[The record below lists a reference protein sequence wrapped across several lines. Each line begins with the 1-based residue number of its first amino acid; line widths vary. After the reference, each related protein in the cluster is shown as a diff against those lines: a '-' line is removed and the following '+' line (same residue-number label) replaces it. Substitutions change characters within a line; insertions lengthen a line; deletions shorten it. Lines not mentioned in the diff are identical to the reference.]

1 MKYKITILIY
11 VLTLWSFSGLRAQS
25 PAKNV
30 GSQGPYKMSLKE
42 AVDFALANNLNV
54 RNAQMDVQSAE
65 EKVKETFGIGLPS
78 VSAGAQLMHSPKVQ
92 PFVGEA
98 AADGIGIFGPQPG
111 VKKGQA
117 LPIYLALPNTAGA
130 TLQLNQ
136 LIFDGS
142 YMVGLKASSTFKQ
155 LSVKQLQQSKI
166 AVAENVTKAYYGVL
180 VNNER
185 IKILDINLMRLDS
198 TIREMRAMQKAG
210 FVEQL
215 DVDRLEVSMNNLK
228 TEKQKTQKLVDLS
241 ALLLKFQMGMA
252 QNETLILTDKLEAYK
267 PSSLSTSDNYSNR
280 IEYSILQTQRDLAI
294 LDMKNKKAKYLPSLF
309 ASATMG
315 SLTGASKFG
324 NIPDFSNRW
333 FNYSMIGFQLNVPIW
348 DFSRDHAV
356 RQTKLSA
363 AKADNGLALLK
374 QAIDLEQRQ
383 AITNAENANESL
395 KVQQRNLDL
404 AKEVLRVTKIKYK
417 EGVGSNLE
425 VVNAEASLR
434 EAQTNYYSALYDA
447 LIAQV
452 DMQKATGSLLGG
464 DSK

>member
-1 MKYKITILIY
+1 MAQNASKQTG
-11 VLTLWSFSGLRAQS
+11 SG
-25 PAKNV
+25 
-30 GSQGPYKMSLKE
+30 GPFRMSLKE
-42 AVDFALANNLNV
+42 AIDYGIQNNINV
-54 RNAQMDVQSAE
+54 RNAQLDVQSAQ

-78 VSAGAQLMHSPKVQ
+78 LSAGAQLAHSPKVQ

-98 AADGIGIFGPQPG
+98 AADDIGIFGPQPG

-142 YMVGLKASSTFKQ
+142 YLVGLKASSTFQQ

-166 AVAENVTKAYYGVL
+166 SVAENVAKAYYGVL

-185 IKILDINLMRLDS
+185 IKILDINMMRLDS

-215 DVDRLEVSMNNLK
+215 DVDRLEVALNNLK
-228 TEKQKTQKLVDLS
+228 TEKQKTQRLVDLS
-241 ALLLKFQMGMA
+241 ALLLKFQMGMP
-252 QNETLILTDKLEAYK
+252 QTETLILTDKLDSYR
-267 PSSLSTSDNYSNR
+267 PNLLTPSDNYGNR
-280 IEYSILQTQRDLAI
+280 IEYSILQTQRDLAL
-294 LDMKNKKAKYLPSLF
+294 LDLQNKKAKYLPSLAAGF
-309 ASATMG
+309 TLG

-324 NIPDFSNRW
+324 NIPDFGDRW
-333 FNYSMIGFQLNVPIW
+333 FNYSVIGFQLSVPIW

-356 RQTKLSA
+356 RQSKLSA
-363 AKADNGLALLK
+363 AKVDNGMNLLK

-383 AITNAENANESL
+383 AITNADNANESL

-452 DMQKATGSLLGG
+452 DMQKATGSLLNSE
-464 DSK
+464 SK